1 MEIKSQ
7 IFWGQFLQ
15 TYSSGKD
22 QRERERDVLYKSSNE
37 MKSEKYK
44 RGEDKKKTQTQEP
57 V

>member
-1 MEIKSQ
+1 MERKSQ
-7 IFWGQFLQ
+7 IFLGQFYKLIALE
-15 TYSSGKD
+15 KI
-22 QRERERDVLYKSSNE
+22 RERERDVLYKSANE